1 MDYHKD
7 LKVIFIIVT
16 IAPTVIRLLKHHIF
30 SAPTLLWSFSVD
42 GICVSIA
49 VGISCSSTRLNTLE
63 RVVES
68 IRYGQLGFLAG
79 GEVGGRVQ
87 VAAGQPGVVSK
98 VTSTVTHPRHIVKIP
113 DFCDRGRCDC
123 GAGVIST
130 LP

>member
-7 LKVIFIIVT
+7 LKVIFIKVT
-16 IAPTVIRLLKHHIF
+16 IAPTVIRLLKRHIF
-30 SAPTLLWSFSVD
+30 SAPTLLWGFSVD

-79 GEVGGRVQ
+79 GEVGGGVQ
-87 VAAGQPGVVSK
+87 DVAGQPGLVRQVA
-98 VTSTVTHPRHIVKIP
+98 STVSHSCHIV
-113 DFCDRGRCDC
+113 
-123 GAGVIST
+123 GVRDN
-130 LP
+130 